1 MGKNIDRTILASQS
15 SRLIET
21 KQSKYI
27 ATALHGVEPALSNT
41 FIVENASNIYFFFN
55 LRKEVSRN
63 GIVTAPTIRVSIMYR
78 DSYVACREHF
88 MKIWHDAS
96 CERSNH
102 STSHCHANH
111 V

>member
-21 KQSKYI
+21 KQSKCI

-41 FIVENASNIYFFFN
+41 FIVENTSNIYFFFN

-63 GIVTAPTIRVSIMYR
+63 GIVTSRHIVTPIMY
-78 DSYVACREHF
+78 
-88 MKIWHDAS
+88 
-96 CERSNH
+96 N
-102 STSHCHANH
+102 
-111 V
+111 